1 MVFMRY
7 DKVLSSQLYCIYLI
21 DDLVYKLPS
30 VIDEHKALSFMDEVK
45 FA

>member
-1 MVFMRY
+1 MCTVFMRY
-7 DKVLSSQLYCIYLI
+7 DKVLSSQLYCLI